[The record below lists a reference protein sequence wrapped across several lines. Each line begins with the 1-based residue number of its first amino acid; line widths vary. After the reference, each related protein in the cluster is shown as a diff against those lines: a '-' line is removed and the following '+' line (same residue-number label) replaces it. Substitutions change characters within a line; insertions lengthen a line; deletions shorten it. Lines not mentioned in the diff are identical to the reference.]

1 MSTNKF
7 ESKQIE
13 QINEIEKS
21 LNEGFIGN
29 ALIRVVF
36 GGKAKRV
43 MKAAVKA
50 AKDDPEIQV
59 AFQGLKYHHDKLTDL
74 VDTFCDRFPE
84 AKSCK

>member
-7 ESKQIE
+7 NRDALN

-29 ALIRVVF
+29 ALVRIIF
-36 GGKAKRV
+36 GGKAKKV
-43 MKAAVKA
+43 MKKAAKA
-50 AKDDPEIQV
+50 AKDDPELQA
-59 AFQGLKYHHDKLTDL
+59 AFQGLKYHHDKLKDL
-74 VDTFCDRFPE
+74 VDTFCDRYPE

>member
-7 ESKQIE
+7 NRDALN

-29 ALIRVVF
+29 TLMRIIF
-36 GGKAKRV
+36 GGKAKKV
-43 MKAAVKA
+43 MKKAVKA
-50 AKDDPEIQV
+50 AKDDPEV
-59 AFQGLKYHHDKLTDL
+59 LAAFQGLKYHHDKLKDL
-74 VDTFCDRFPE
+74 VDTFCDRYPE